1 MGHLKKQ
8 KMEKIKSLIK
18 TLPKSLAV
26 TVGVIIGALAIA
38 LALTTPL
45 ILVWG
50 LQLLGLPVSV
60 TWKSYFGAVLV
71 YIFFSGA
78 SRLANK
84 KK

>member
-1 MGHLKKQ
+1 
-8 KMEKIKSLIK
+8 MEKIRALIK

-26 TVGVIIGALAIA
+26 TFGVILGVLIIA
-38 LALTTPL
+38 LALATPL
-45 ILVWG
+45 TLVWG

-78 SRLANK
+78 SRLANSK
-84 KK
+84 K